1 MASSSRFVR
10 HLKWWFLVLPVLA
23 CVCLP
28 VVPMQ
33 SLFEISDAES
43 QSVVHVLGDER
54 AGAAVDETNALF
66 HRLFIETGAVQATMR
81 TDEGGDLDDDGVR
94 SFMHTWVKQFWMLLY
109 RALYRAVVMHAW
121 LAGLVVLCFAAT
133 MDGTVR
139 RKIRAAAAGFASPL
153 SFHLA
158 VHALLL
164 TLGCAVAVL
173 LLPVPIVA
181 QCWAAMAVLLP
192 LLLWIASSSS

>member
-10 HLKWWFLVLPVLA
+10 HLKWWFLVLPVLV
-23 CVCLP
+23 CVGLP
-28 VVPMQ
+28 VVPYR
-33 SLFEISDAES
+33 SLFEISDVES
-43 QSVVHVLGDER
+43 RSVTHVLGDER
-54 AGAAVDETNALF
+54 AGAAVDTTNALF
-66 HRLFIETGAVQATMR
+66 RRFFIDTGALQATLSAN
-81 TDEGGDLDDDGVR
+81 TSSDLDDDGMR
-94 SFMHTWVKQFWMLLY
+94 SFTQTWVKQFWMLVY

-121 LAGLVVLCFAAT
+121 LAGLVVLCLAASV
-133 MDGTVR
+133 DGSVR
-139 RKIRAAAAGFASPL
+139 RKIRASAAGFASPL

-173 LLPVPIVA
+173 LLPVPLVA
-181 QCWAAMAVLLP
+181 QCWTAVAVLLP